1 MCLMTE
7 GQPKKD
13 KRGEKNKYT
22 YKDKDLTL
30 NYLSRKEV
38 YWGIKLKVLKCL
50 LLQSKLKGL

>member
-7 GQPKKD
+7 GQQKKD
-13 KRGEKNKYT
+13 KRGKKNKYT

-50 LLQSKLKGL
+50 LLQSQLKGL

>member
-13 KRGEKNKYT
+13 KRVEKNKYT

-38 YWGIKLKVLKCL
+38 Y
-50 LLQSKLKGL
+50 

>member
-7 GQPKKD
+7 GQQKKD
-13 KRGEKNKYT
+13 NRGKKNKYT

-38 YWGIKLKVLKCL
+38 Y
-50 LLQSKLKGL
+50 